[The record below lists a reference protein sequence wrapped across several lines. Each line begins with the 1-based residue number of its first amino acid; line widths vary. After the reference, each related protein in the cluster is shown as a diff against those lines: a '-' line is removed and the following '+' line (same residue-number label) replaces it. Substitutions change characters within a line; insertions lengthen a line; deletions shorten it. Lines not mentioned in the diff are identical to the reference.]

1 VRAVKIRQLPA
12 KWESRHPPI
21 RQHRL
26 LSTSNADPRRN
37 DRARLGG
44 VLIGIFASYFTTR
57 MTINAQQQQI
67 VAQYRRDK
75 RQDIYA
81 NVLTQLS
88 GVKTAYNNIV
98 SDIAMDSF
106 AFSFLQG
113 TSAQPVTA
121 PHDAPDL
128 AKKYGPQWHSAWDEF
143 NATFSSAELFS
154 SRHFIEV
161 AKALSD
167 VYSRKYLEAVHPVY
181 PDDPDKTP
189 AARDRVRVQR
199 DVQFKIEEMGKMD
212 GPPYD
217 PALAQKGPYELAQ
230 LPIKEAKDELALND

>member
-128 AKKYGPQWHSAWDEF
+128 AKNMARSGTRHGMNSMPHSLVPSCSAH
-143 NATFSSAELFS
+143 ATSS
-154 SRHFIEV
+154 
-161 AKALSD
+161 K
-167 VYSRKYLEAVHPVY
+167 
-181 PDDPDKTP
+181 
-189 AARDRVRVQR
+189 
-199 DVQFKIEEMGKMD
+199 
-212 GPPYD
+212 
-217 PALAQKGPYELAQ
+217 
-230 LPIKEAKDELALND
+230 LPKR